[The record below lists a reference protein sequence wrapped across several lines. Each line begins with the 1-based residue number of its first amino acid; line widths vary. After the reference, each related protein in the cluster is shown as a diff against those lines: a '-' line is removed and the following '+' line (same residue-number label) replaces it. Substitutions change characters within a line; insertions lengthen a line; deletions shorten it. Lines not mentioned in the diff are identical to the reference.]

1 MERDKS
7 KLRMMKI
14 TLIQVPT
21 MLLFVYL
28 KPFDLALMQ
37 PVSHADP
44 IQADTASVPSSLSNL
59 VRLAAHLDQNPTDIH
74 ENTKLAHMS
83 RHKANNNHGFPTGR
97 PTPSR
102 TFRDEPSKPKP
113 LRREDTFDPGYPEM
127 WEKVSGGSVNLACG
141 SISGEA
147 LCLNGESERY
157 VVLAAANTAAGGA
170 VHFGLRMGWDG
181 GAPCDV
187 LLEYKR
193 QGGEWEA
200 MQRFSFMRQAEGNN
214 TELERA
220 ADETADSD
228 AATTSVAT

>member
-1 MERDKS
+1 
-7 KLRMMKI
+7 
-14 TLIQVPT
+14 
-21 MLLFVYL
+21 
-28 KPFDLALMQ
+28 
-37 PVSHADP
+37 
-44 IQADTASVPSSLSNL
+44 
-59 VRLAAHLDQNPTDIH
+59 
-74 ENTKLAHMS
+74 
-83 RHKANNNHGFPTGR
+83 
-97 PTPSR
+97 
-102 TFRDEPSKPKP
+102 
-113 LRREDTFDPGYPEM
+113 M

-228 AATTSVAT
+228 AATTSVATGSPLFTHPRVPCATPQPLRPPAAAHPSEMEQRDCRARVEVALGLPAPALEGLAGASA